1 MSVAS
6 LSEGATVLVVE
17 QEPRMRAAVARILDQ
32 SGFMVVHA
40 DSAQDA
46 LATLAER
53 SDVRVVVT
61 DIDLADAVDGLAFTH
76 EVHHRWPALGQVITS
91 GQVRHLHP
99 SEVPGDGIFM
109 PHPLPIQAF
118 LDAISL
124 AACHGR

>member
-1 MSVAS
+1 
-6 LSEGATVLVVE
+6 
-17 QEPRMRAAVARILDQ
+17 MRAAVTEALDM
-32 SGFMVVHA
+32 SGCVVVQA
-40 DSAQDA
+40 ESPWDA
-46 LATLAER
+46 LSTLEER

-61 DIDLADAVDGLAFTH
+61 DIDLADAGDGLAFTH

-91 GQVRHLHP
+91 GQVRHLRP